1 MDNNPTSCVLVLL
14 MTIDVVVV
22 VLLRV
27 PLRSFYIK
35 GVGLTR
41 TVLES
46 VIIVVLLELYL

>member
-1 MDNNPTSCVLVLL
+1 
-14 MTIDVVVV
+14 MTIDVMVV

-35 GVGLTR
+35 GVGLIR

-46 VIIVVLLELYL
+46 ITIIVLLGLYV